1 MKLSMSITLDGLIR
15 ALRWKEHDLA
25 ERAARALAVPG
36 IRADADQP
44 APRSGAPA
52 SQARMTDDDGSDR

>member
-36 IRADADQP
+36 IREDADQH
-44 APRSGAPA
+44 APSSGAPA